1 MNDLLAKLLNAHW
14 VHPMVEEEKKPKKRK
29 KKDDYTELE
38 FELGEL
44 EFEAKGSAK
53 VVERMFYQLLEKLET
68 GKLKAISS
76 TVKELEEAVE
86 EVEGEE
92 EEEELEEEEAEEQE
106 EGAEEEPPL
115 PELEPES
122 SEGGPPEPP
131 PTWDYLDTETPPETE
146 PEREARET
154 E

>member
-1 MNDLLAKLLNAHW
+1 MNDLLTKLLIVHW
-14 VHPMVEEEKKPKKRK
+14 VRRMAEEEKKSKKRAK
-29 KKDDYTELE
+29 RDDYTELE

-76 TVKELEEAVE
+76 AVKELEEAVDE
-86 EVEGEE
+86 AEGEE
-92 EEEELEEEEAEEQE
+92 EEEEGEEEEEVGEEAEEE
-106 EGAEEEPPL
+106 PSPPEAEPRPSVEKPL
-115 PELEPES
+115 
-122 SEGGPPEPP
+122 EPP

-146 PEREARET
+146 PEREAREA
-154 E
+154 ED

>member
-1 MNDLLAKLLNAHW
+1 MNDLLTKLLIVHW
-14 VHPMVEEEKKPKKRK
+14 VRRMAEEEKTPEKPKKRAK
-29 KKDDYTELE
+29 RDDYTELE

-76 TVKELEEAVE
+76 AVKELEEAVD

-92 EEEELEEEEAEEQE
+92 EEEEGEEEE
-106 EGAEEEPPL
+106 EEPSSPDV
-115 PELEPES
+115 EPEPS
-122 SEGGPPEPP
+122 VEEPLEPP

-146 PEREARET
+146 PEREAREA
-154 E
+154 ED

>member
-1 MNDLLAKLLNAHW
+1 MNDLLTKLLIVHW
-14 VHPMVEEEKKPKKRK
+14 VRRMAEEEKTPEKPKKRAK
-29 KKDDYTELE
+29 RDDYTELE

-76 TVKELEEAVE
+76 AVKELEEAVDE
-86 EVEGEE
+86 AEGEE
-92 EEEELEEEEAEEQE
+92 EEEEGEEEE
-106 EGAEEEPPL
+106 EEPSS
-115 PELEPES
+115 PEFEPEPS
-122 SEGGPPEPP
+122 VEEPLEPP

-146 PEREARET
+146 PEREAREA
-154 E
+154 ED

>member
-1 MNDLLAKLLNAHW
+1 MNDLLAKLLIVHW
-14 VHPMVEEEKKPKKRK
+14 VHPMAEEEKTPKKSRK
-29 KKDDYTELE
+29 RAKKDDYTELE

-76 TVKELEEAVE
+76 AVKELEEAVDELEGE
-86 EVEGEE
+86 EEKEGEE
-92 EEEELEEEEAEEQE
+92 EEQEGKEEEEEPSPPDTEAEPSED
-106 EGAEEEPPL
+106 EPL
-115 PELEPES
+115 
-122 SEGGPPEPP
+122 EPP
-131 PTWDYLDTETPPETE
+131 PTWDYLDTETPPESE
-146 PEREARET
+146 PEREAKET

>member
-1 MNDLLAKLLNAHW
+1 VNDLLTKLLIVHW
-14 VHPMVEEEKKPKKRK
+14 VRRMAEEEKTPEKPKKRAK
-29 KKDDYTELE
+29 RDDYTELE

-76 TVKELEEAVE
+76 AVKELEEAVD

-92 EEEELEEEEAEEQE
+92 EEEEGEEEE
-106 EGAEEEPPL
+106 EEPSSPDV
-115 PELEPES
+115 EPEPS
-122 SEGGPPEPP
+122 VEEPLEPP

-146 PEREARET
+146 PEREAREA
-154 E
+154 ED

>member
-1 MNDLLAKLLNAHW
+1 MD
-14 VHPMVEEEKKPKKRK
+14 EEEKKPKKRK

-92 EEEELEEEEAEEQE
+92 EGEELEEEEEAEEQE
-106 EGAEEEPPL
+106 EGAEEEPSQT
-115 PELEPES
+115 ELEPES
-122 SEGGPPEPP
+122 SEGGPLEPP

>member
-1 MNDLLAKLLNAHW
+1 MNDLLTKLLIVHW
-14 VHPMVEEEKKPKKRK
+14 VRRMAEEEKTPEKPKKRAK
-29 KKDDYTELE
+29 RDDYTELE

-76 TVKELEEAVE
+76 AVKELEEAVD

-92 EEEELEEEEAEEQE
+92 EEEEGEEEE
-106 EGAEEEPPL
+106 EEPSS
-115 PELEPES
+115 PEFEPEPS
-122 SEGGPPEPP
+122 VEEPLEPP

-146 PEREARET
+146 PEREAREA
-154 E
+154 ED